1 MIKTRRLS
9 KLFDGIRALDEV
21 DLDVAAGEIYCLL
34 GANGAGKTTLI
45 NILLNFVQASDG
57 NAWINDLDVAER
69 PLETKKHVAYIPEQ
83 VTLYPTLSGIENL
96 DYFVTLA
103 SGRRLG
109 RSRLLEL
116 LDEVGLDPTAAD
128 RRVAHYSKGMRQK
141 VGVAIA
147 FAKEAKALLL
157 DEPTSGLDPQAANEF
172 SRLLKKASER
182 SVAVLMATH
191 DLFNAKQTG
200 SRIGIAR
207 RGRIVADLEA
217 RDIGHADLEEL
228 YLDVM
233 RA

>member
-1 MIKTRRLS
+1 MIKTRRLC
-9 KLFDGIRALDEV
+9 KYFDRNCALDHV
-21 DLDVAAGEIYCLL
+21 DLDVAPGDIYCLL

-45 NILLNFVQASDG
+45 NILLNFVPASEG
-57 NAWINDLDVAER
+57 QAWINDLDVARE
-69 PLETKKHVAYIPEQ
+69 PLLTKRHVAYIPEQ
-83 VTLYPTLSGIENL
+83 VTLYPTLSGVENL

-103 SGRRLG
+103 TGRRNG
-109 RSRLLEL
+109 RTRLVEL
-116 LDEVGLDPTAAD
+116 LADAGLDPSAAD
-128 RRVAHYSKGMRQK
+128 RRVAQYSKGMRQK

-172 SRLLKKASER
+172 SRLLKTASDR
-182 SVAVLMATH
+182 GVAILMATH

-200 SRIGIAR
+200 TRIGIAR
-207 RGRIVADLEA
+207 RGRIVADLAA